1 MKNNLKPYREK
12 HGVSNK
18 EAMKAVCLSSSP
30 FIAPSQRYALNS
42 ALAHAISSP
51 RRSPHSGATRLK
63 TRVAAKSP
71 RRGRRRPRRKRPR
84 HRSKARRPRR
94 ARRSPRATLDGL
106 VFTVVTQRQ
115 SGHSNPFL
123 LSRVVRGRKGMRAHI
138 PTRRCRL
145 GFIVPSERSAS
156 LLTISP
162 LFSVRRL
169 SPPVFLGAV
178 LYRLMCIML
187 KFIPIFFP

>member
-1 MKNNLKPYREK
+1 MAAHVHRTHALPTEPRRPSAYNVFMKNNLKPYREK

-115 SGHSNPFL
+115 SGHSNPSL
-123 LSRVVRGRKGMRAHI
+123 LSCRSWEKGDARAYTHS
-138 PTRRCRL
+138 PVSPRL
-145 GFIVPSERSAS
+145 HCTV
-156 LLTISP
+156 
-162 LFSVRRL
+162 
-169 SPPVFLGAV
+169 
-178 LYRLMCIML
+178 
-187 KFIPIFFP
+187 